1 MHFTHYFIVST
12 ATDVQKIFLLLNII
26 LKIIL
31 KFELYDDQSCYWI
44 FMLFKS
50 LCL

>member
-1 MHFTHYFIVST
+1 MHFTHYFIIST
-12 ATDVQKIFLLLNII
+12 DTDIQEMAFLLLNVI

-44 FMLFKS
+44 FMFPS
-50 LCL
+50 L